1 MEWNIKKTKYLSD
14 NITNHSLKVK
24 IKNWFEINDNARRH
38 RYSNKMQK
46 YNARVTFMRLQQ
58 CITLDKVF
66 NNNC

>member
-14 NITNHSLKVK
+14 NITNPPLKVK